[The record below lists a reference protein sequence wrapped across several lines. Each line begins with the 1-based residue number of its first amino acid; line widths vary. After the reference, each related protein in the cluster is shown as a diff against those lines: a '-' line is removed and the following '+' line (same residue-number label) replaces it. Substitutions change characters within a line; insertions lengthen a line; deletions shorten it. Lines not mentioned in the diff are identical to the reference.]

1 MSELRGKKLQ
11 VVGGRTRYR
20 GKIHKKRVGNVLI
33 VERKINIIPKIVS
46 FLLVWCAC
54 LCLKYVF
61 FFYSPCK
68 SPLQI
73 VFYFCSP

>member
-11 VVGGRTRYR
+11 VMGGRTRYR

-54 LCLKYVF
+54 LF
-61 FFYSPCK
+61 E
-68 SPLQI
+68 I
-73 VFYFCSP
+73 

>member
-33 VERKINIIPKIVS
+33 VERKINIIPKSVS

-54 LCLKYVF
+54 LF
-61 FFYSPCK
+61 E
-68 SPLQI
+68 I
-73 VFYFCSP
+73 